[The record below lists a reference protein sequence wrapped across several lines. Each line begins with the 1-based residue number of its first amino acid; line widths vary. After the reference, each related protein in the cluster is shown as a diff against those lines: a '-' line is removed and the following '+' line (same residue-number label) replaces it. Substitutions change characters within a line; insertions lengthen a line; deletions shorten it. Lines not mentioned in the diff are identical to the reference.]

1 MVTKTFIV
9 DDHYMVIE
17 GIRSLLQNEKSIEW
31 MGHAMNASSC
41 LAFLNKQLPDVI
53 LMDINLPD
61 MSGIDLCREVKTKY
75 PSVFIIGLST
85 FNQQSFIQKMMDN
98 GASGYVLKN
107 ATQEEL
113 TSAIETVMKGKTYLS
128 DEASNTLRKE
138 NGASI
143 VFISAKGHKH
153 LEVLKERMVDKV
165 ISGEIQSEDTIVT
178 NARHYHAL
186 KEVARSLTDIKNGLD
201 NKLAGD
207 LLALDIRRGL
217 HYLGEITGEIT
228 NEDQL
233 DYIFSKFCIG
243 K

>member
-61 MSGIDLCREVKTKY
+61 ISGIDLCKEVKTKY

-128 DEASNTLRKE
+128 EEASNTLRKD
-138 NGASI
+138 NGAAI
-143 VFISAKGHKH
+143 ILTRREKEVLELIADGMTNAEIAQKLFIS
-153 LEVLKERMVDKV
+153 VTTVD
-165 ISGEIQSEDTIVT
+165 TH
-178 NARHYHAL
+178 R
-186 KEVARSLTDIKNGLD
+186 KN
-201 NKLAGD
+201 
-207 LLALDIRRGL
+207 LLAKFETKNTAALIKIAVSRG
-217 HYLGEITGEIT
+217 YL
-228 NEDQL
+228 
-233 DYIFSKFCIG
+233 
-243 K
+243 

>member
-1 MVTKTFIV
+1 MTKIFIV

-31 MGHAMNASSC
+31 MGHAMNAASC

-61 MSGIDLCREVKTKY
+61 ISGIDLCKEVKTKY

-128 DEASNTLRKE
+128 EEASRTLRKE
-138 NGASI
+138 NAANI
-143 VFISAKGHKH
+143 VLSRREKEVLELIADGMTNAEIAQKLFIS
-153 LEVLKERMVDKV
+153 VTTVD
-165 ISGEIQSEDTIVT
+165 TH
-178 NARHYHAL
+178 R
-186 KEVARSLTDIKNGLD
+186 KN
-201 NKLAGD
+201 
-207 LLALDIRRGL
+207 LLAKFETKNTAALIKIAVSRG
-217 HYLGEITGEIT
+217 YL
-228 NEDQL
+228 
-233 DYIFSKFCIG
+233 
-243 K
+243 

>member
-1 MVTKTFIV
+1 MTKIFIV

-61 MSGIDLCREVKTKY
+61 ISGIDLCKEVKTKY

-113 TSAIETVMKGKTYLS
+113 ISAIETVMKGKTYLS
-128 DEASNTLRKE
+128 EEASQTLRKD
-138 NGASI
+138 NGTAI
-143 VFISAKGHKH
+143 VLTRREKEVLELIAEGLTNVEIAQKLFIS
-153 LEVLKERMVDKV
+153 VTTVD
-165 ISGEIQSEDTIVT
+165 TH
-178 NARHYHAL
+178 R
-186 KEVARSLTDIKNGLD
+186 KN
-201 NKLAGD
+201 
-207 LLALDIRRGL
+207 LLAKFETKNTAALIKIAVSRG
-217 HYLGEITGEIT
+217 YL
-228 NEDQL
+228 
-233 DYIFSKFCIG
+233 
-243 K
+243 